1 MDQVLAPEPLLE
13 KRVVALLEAT
23 GALQQGH
30 FVLSSGLHSDR
41 YCQCA
46 ALFEHP
52 TYSAEVADLFVAQ
65 LPREARPN
73 VVLAPALGGIIWGYE
88 LARAFNARSMFAE
101 RKPPDDQFS
110 LRRGFALATGDR
122 VLLAEDVVTT
132 GGSVLE
138 LVPLVER
145 SGAEVV
151 SIGAVVDRSRTGFRP
166 QSRGRCIPFMALCR
180 LDFPTYPPDTLPA
193 HLASVPFTKPGSRQT
208 TPRDRS
214 VDR

>member
-1 MDQVLAPEPLLE
+1 MDQQLTPEPLLE
-13 KRVVALLEAT
+13 KRVITLLEET

-46 ALFEHP
+46 ALFQHP
-52 TYSAEVADLFVAQ
+52 KHGAEVADLFVAQ
-65 LPREARPN
+65 LPREAHPD
-73 VVLAPALGGIIWGYE
+73 VVLAPALGGILWGYE
-88 LARAFNARSMFAE
+88 LARAFNARSIFAE

-110 LRRGFALATGDR
+110 LRRGFTLAPGDR
-122 VLLAEDVVTT
+122 VLLAEDVITT

-145 SGAEVV
+145 TGAEIVA
-151 SIGAVVDRSRTGFRP
+151 IGAVVDRSRTDFRP
-166 QSRGRCIPFMALCR
+166 QSQGRCIPFMPLCR
-180 LDFPTYPPDTLPA
+180 LDFPVYPPEALPD
-193 HLASVPFTKPGSRQT
+193 HLASMPVTKPGSRLN